1 MIHTNFLAVLV
12 AGIAAMVVGYLWYGP
27 LFGKP
32 WAQMMG
38 FTKDKM
44 DAAKKNSMTTA
55 YVVNFIAALVM
66 AYVLS
71 NSFAARPLLDLG
83 GALWLS
89 FWIWLGFMATI
100 LLAPVLW
107 ENKPM
112 KLYWINS
119 LYYLVVIWVM
129 AIILFVLR

>member
-1 MIHTNFLAVLV
+1 MIHTNFLAVFLAGV
-12 AGIAAMVVGYLWYGP
+12 AAEIVGLLWYGP

-38 FTKDKM
+38 FKLGE
-44 DAAKKNSMTTA
+44 AKNKNMTTS

-83 GALWLS
+83 GALWVAS
-89 FWIWLGFMATI
+89 WIWIGFIATVM
-100 LLAPVLW
+100 LSSVLW
-107 ENKPM
+107 DGKPI

-119 LYYLVVIWVM
+119 LFYLVVLWAM
-129 AIILFVLR
+129 TLVLMWWR

>member
-1 MIHTNFLAVLV
+1 MLHTNFLTVFLAGV
-12 AGIAAMVVGYLWYGP
+12 AAEIVGFLWYGP

-32 WAQMMG
+32 WSQMMG
-38 FTKDKM
+38 FKM
-44 DAAKKNSMTTA
+44 GEANKKSAMTS

-71 NSFAARPLLDLG
+71 GSFAARPLLDLG
-83 GALWLS
+83 GALSLA
-89 FWIWLGFMATI
+89 FWIWLGFIATVT
-100 LLAPVLW
+100 LAPVLW

-119 LYYLVVIWVM
+119 LFYLASLWAM
-129 AIILFVLR
+129 TFVLMWLR

>member
-27 LFGKP
+27 FFGKT
-32 WAQMMG
+32 WSQAIG
-38 FTKDKM
+38 LTREKM
-44 DAAKKNSMTTA
+44 EASKKNMTTN
-55 YVVNFIAALVM
+55 YVIMFIGSLVM

-71 NSFAARPLLDLG
+71 NAFAARPFLNMG

-89 FWIWLGFMATI
+89 FWIWLGFMATV
-100 LLAPVLW
+100 LLGSVLW

-119 LYYLVVIWVM
+119 LYYLVTLWVM
-129 AIILFVLR
+129 AIILLMFR